1 MVRLYIETNFLMSI
15 ATGRDSQA
23 YNLLSVPPS
32 SVRIA
37 IPSICCM
44 EALSALE
51 DELKRRNRF
60 ENDLILQISQLRRDI
75 TSASAQSL
83 LFHLRQSVVENR
95 GLLNNVKERLF
106 QALDQLAA
114 KAEIIALTAHML
126 QASFNTA
133 VIDEKEPTDNL
144 ILYSILQDARLHPTE
159 VKVFLSSN
167 VKEFGTPEVR
177 QALGDVGVE
186 EYFRTTQSFLGWL
199 NSQSIS

>member
-1 MVRLYIETNFLMSI
+1 MSI
-15 ATGRDSQA
+15 ATGRNSQA
-23 YNLLSVPPS
+23 YNLLSLPPS

-60 ENDLILQISQLRRDI
+60 ENELNLQMSQLRRDV

-83 LFHLRQSVVENR
+83 LFHVEQPVVENR
-95 GLLNNVKERLF
+95 GLLNDIKERLS
-106 QALDQLAA
+106 QALDQQAG
-114 KAEIIALTAHML
+114 KAEIIALTADML
-126 QASFNTA
+126 QAGLDTA
-133 VIDEKEPTDNL
+133 FIEQEPTDNL

-177 QALGDVGVE
+177 QALGDVSVE

>member
-23 YNLLSVPPS
+23 YNLLSTPPS

-60 ENDLILQISQLRRDI
+60 ENELNLQISQLRRDV
-75 TSASAQSL
+75 TSPYAKSL
-83 LFHLRQSVVENR
+83 LFHVRQSVVENR
-95 GLLNNVKERLF
+95 GLLNDVRERLF

-114 KAEIIALTAHML
+114 KAEIIPLTADML
-126 QASFNTA
+126 QTSLNTA
-133 VIDEKEPTDNL
+133 FFEKEPTDNL
-144 ILYSILQDARLHPTE
+144 ILYSILKDASVHPTE
-159 VKVFLSSN
+159 VKVFLSGN
-167 VKEFGTPEVR
+167 VKEFG
-177 QALGDVGVE
+177 ALDVQQPWRDAGVE
-186 EYFRTTQSFLGWL
+186 QYFRTTESFLGWL
-199 NSQSIS
+199 NSQSTS

>member
-23 YNLLSVPPS
+23 YNLLSTPPS

-60 ENDLILQISQLRRDI
+60 ENELNLQISQLRRDV
-75 TSASAQSL
+75 TSPYAKSL
-83 LFHLRQSVVENR
+83 LFHVRQSVVENR
-95 GLLNNVKERLF
+95 GLLNDVRERLF

-114 KAEIIALTAHML
+114 KAEIIPLTADML
-126 QASFNTA
+126 QTSLNTA
-133 VIDEKEPTDNL
+133 FFEKEPTDNL
-144 ILYSILQDARLHPTE
+144 ILYSILKDASVHPTE
-159 VKVFLSSN
+159 VKVFLSGN
-167 VKEFGTPEVR
+167 VKEFG
-177 QALGDVGVE
+177 ALDVQQPLRDAGVE
-186 EYFRTTQSFLGWL
+186 QYFRTTESFLGWL
-199 NSQSIS
+199 NSQSTS